1 MIEQVISHYQIIKKL
16 GAGGM
21 GEVYLAEDMTLN
33 RRIALKLLPA
43 EFTGDKEHLRRFKR
57 EAKASS
63 ALNHPNILTIHEVG
77 EEGGRHF
84 IATEH
89 IEGETLRQ
97 HIRQIGKMKA
107 SAVLDVGA
115 QIASALAAS
124 HEAGIVHRDIKPDN
138 IMIRHDGFVKVLDFG
153 LAKLTGPLFDPRSAG
168 FQDRET
174 VKDLTRTEPGV
185 IMGTASY
192 MSPEQAQGLP
202 VDTRSDIWSL
212 GVVIFEMASGRA
224 PFEGA
229 TLSQVIAAILEK
241 EPPPLSHFLPGVP
254 AELQRIV
261 SKALR
266 KDREER
272 YQTIHDMRVDL
283 RSLKQELEFESKK
296 LKKKEEKS
304 FLDTFLAFWTTLPGI
319 LTGIAALIT
328 LIAVL
333 YITGRDTDSKSVAH
347 MPTPQPTSILP
358 PSPGPS
364 PAPTSEDCF
373 IQYFSGIPKARVAI
387 MELGT
392 REFRLIRLDQPK
404 DRVIGVR
411 FTDYNRTIGA
421 IRFYFFPANKI
432 FKVETLVDSKCQ
444 EIEEYSNANRGG
456 DKRVLQNYDALQ
468 MRLGDDEYSFYVAYG
483 EGEIFASFT
492 RVSP

>member
-1 MIEQVISHYQIIKKL
+1 MIEQVISHYRIIKKL

-115 QIASALAAS
+115 QIASALAAA

-153 LAKLTGPLFDPRSAG
+153 LAKLTEPLFDPRSAG
-168 FQDRET
+168 FRDKET

-202 VDTRSDIWSL
+202 VDPRTDIWSL
-212 GVVIFEMASGRA
+212 GVVIFEIASGRA

-241 EPPPLSHFLPGVP
+241 EPPSLSDLLPEVP
-254 AELQRIV
+254 ADLQRIV
-261 SKALR
+261 RKALR

-272 YQTIHDMRVDL
+272 YQTVRDMLVDL
-283 RSLKQELEFESKK
+283 RVLKRELEFETKK
-296 LKKKEEKS
+296 PKKEEEKS
-304 FLDTFLAFWTTLPGI
+304 FLKTFLAFWTGPLGI
-319 LTGIAALIT
+319 LTGLVAAVIIVIAG
-328 LIAVL
+328 L
-333 YITGRDTDSKSVAH
+333 YIAGLYIPGLMDPKNVG
-347 MPTPQPTSILP
+347 PTPTPKRTL
-358 PSPGPS
+358 
-364 PAPTSEDCF
+364 ATSEDCF
-373 IQYFSGIPKARVAI
+373 IQYFSGIPKDRVSV
-387 MELGT
+387 MEVGAL
-392 REFRLIRLDQPK
+392 EFRLIRLDQPK
-404 DRVIGVR
+404 DTVIGVR
-411 FTDYNRTIGA
+411 FTEGNRTIGA
-421 IRFYFFPANKI
+421 IKFYFFPGNKI

-444 EIEEYSNANRGG
+444 AVEEYSNANRRWG
-456 DKRVLQNYDALQ
+456 DKRVLQNGDAIQ
-468 MRLGDDEYSFYVAYG
+468 IKLGDHEYSFYLIEG
-483 EGEIFASFT
+483 GEIFANFT
-492 RVSP
+492 RVSL